1 MASNDLYLSDEED
14 LFESYDSGALSSA
27 YLGFTDLQID
37 YDGNESS
44 DELPTIEDTF
54 IGGYPLWFNEN
65 SKPKDSM
72 VSCGN
77 CGKKMALLLQ
87 AFAPLDGKL
96 YDRVI
101 YIFACKD
108 TRSCSRK
115 KGSIKCIRA
124 ISKDPVK
131 MEKLKDDASKGVEKE
146 MEEKLK
152 LEEDKQK
159 QLKIGEDL
167 FKDAG
172 GSSQTNPFGGSN
184 PFDQVNPFASNK
196 APGPKT
202 SDSGAPNSTK
212 QQSPVEEPEA
222 ADIESLGYIDRSYPG
237 YPGYFV
243 FVEPE
248 KRNKAGVDPDLE
260 KYKHLIAQ
268 ESDNEGSS
276 SADAGLESV
285 ANALNPKAAQ
295 ISRMM
300 DDKCFE
306 NFTNVLRH
314 NSTQVLRYD
323 LGGKPL
329 LYSSKGPVA
338 KAFLSATADS
348 LVPRPAYNPSSLRRF
363 ELQLMPK
370 AILDLSAE
378 DLANADSN
386 AIING
391 MSWGTIIICTDTED
405 YIPPE
410 YFDLNHV
417 AYIEDWVGVQW
428 EEAS

>member
-37 YDGNESS
+37 YDRSEPS

-115 KGSIKCIRA
+115 KGSVKCIRA

-131 MEKLKDDASKGVEKE
+131 MEKLKEDASKGAEKE

-172 GSSQTNPFGGSN
+172 ESSQTNPFGGSN
-184 PFDQVNPFASNK
+184 PFDQANPFASIK
-196 APGPKT
+196 APESKT
-202 SDSGAPNSTK
+202 SGSDAPDSAK

-222 ADIESLGYIDRSYPG
+222 ADSESLAYIDRSYPC

-248 KRNKAGVDPDLE
+248 KRNKADVDPDLE

-323 LGGKPL
+323 LAGKPL

-338 KAFLSATADS
+338 KAFLSATTDP
-348 LVPRPAYNPSSLRRF
+348 LVPRPAYNPSSVRRF

-391 MSWGTIIICTDTED
+391 MSWGTIIICTDAED